1 MAPSYSGVWNLSTFY
16 QYASVIPSPPRLG
29 ILAGGFNSGYANRAD
44 YQTINFNDGNG
55 TDQGDLTLA
64 RYDIA
69 GFGSTTR
76 AVFAGGYGSSVTN
89 VVDYVEHAA
98 LGNGTDFGDQTV
110 AGSGSGAHSSNTRGL
125 VASFTNASGVN
136 TQNKTI
142 DYYTIA
148 STGNA
153 TDFGDL
159 SSNRNSTQG
168 GGGTTR
174 AIFFAGYAWGSGAVN
189 VIDSVTIATTGD
201 ATDFGDASNSI
212 YTHHANVDSS
222 TRSIFFGGYTGS
234 HIDVI
239 EYVTIASK
247 SNATDF
253 GNLDQAQSARSSG
266 LSNGTIGILAGDVG
280 GTSANN
286 QKITIASTG
295 NATDFGTLQTYG
307 GTYMAY
313 QGSASP
319 HNPAVQPLDSL
330 PSAIGLMA
338 SGNGDSFIE
347 SVDITTLG
355 NGVAFGDLSYVH
367 SNGSFG
373 GASSA
378 TRMCVA
384 GGNSGGADNSI
395 DLTTFATRGKGVDF
409 GDLTVARQTVG
420 NSNSTRGLFAGGQP
434 SSGYTDVIDYI
445 TIASASN
452 ATDFGDLVEA
462 LMIPGVSGSP
472 TRMLFSGG
480 RKASGSGTG
489 GYSNQIGYVTISSTG
504 NTTDFGDLLE
514 TNGFGIATSS
524 STRSVHCGGYTGAAG
539 LNRMQYMTIAST
551 GDSTDF
557 GDLLS
562 QWSQGTCFSNSTRGV
577 VGQGYNWETGA
588 NQNVIQYF
596 TIASTGDS
604 IDFGDAIN
612 STNPTGQSNGHGG
625 IA

>member
-1 MAPSYSGVWNLSTFY
+1 MAPSYSGVWNISTFY
-16 QYASVIPSPPRLG
+16 QYTSALPSPPVLG

-69 GFGSTTR
+69 GFGSDTR

-189 VIDSVTIATTGD
+189 VIDYVTIATTGD

-319 HNPAVQPLDSL
+319 HNPAVQAQPSL
-330 PSAIGLMA
+330 PS
-338 SGNGDSFIE
+338 SGNTGLYTFASDSFIQ
-347 SVDITTLG
+347 SIDIASLG
-355 NGVAFGDLSYVH
+355 NGVAFGDISYQRVNGTYGAA
-367 SNGSFG
+367 SSSTRCCFGGGSFG
-373 GASSA
+373 
-378 TRMCVA
+378 
-384 GGNSGGADNSI
+384 SGRQPNI
-395 DLTTFATRGKGVDF
+395 DLSIFATRGLGTDF
-409 GDLTVARQTVG
+409 GDLTTSRQTTG
-420 NSNSTRGLFAGGQP
+420 GSNSTRGMYVGGQP
-434 SSGYTDVIDYI
+434 SSYTNVVDYI

-452 ATDFGDLVEA
+452 ATDFGDLSENVGFPA
-462 LMIPGVSGSP
+462 VSGNT
-472 TRMLFSGG
+472 TRLLSLGG
-480 RKASGSGTG
+480 RTSG
-489 GYSNQIGYVTISSTG
+489 YRNVIEYFTISSTG
-504 NTTDFGDLLE
+504 NATDFGDL
-514 TNGFGIATSS
+514 TQNVAFGAATSS
-524 STRSVHCGGYTGAAG
+524 STRVVNCGGYATSAYT
-539 LNRMQYMTIAST
+539 NVMDYVTTAST
-551 GDSTDF
+551 GNATDF
-557 GDLLS
+557 GDLTVAIG
-562 QWSQGTCFSNSTRGV
+562 QGGCFSNKITGIWAGGYVGDGNSTV
-577 VGQGYNWETGA
+577 STMMS
-588 NQNVIQYF
+588 F
-596 TIASTGDS
+596 TIASTS
-604 IDFGDAIN
+604 NASNFGDLIAN
-612 STNPTGQSNGHGG
+612 AYTSGAAQSNGHGG